1 MSLRSWSS
9 SRSKAWMVK
18 GVDVE
23 TLTPKIIDNSIVEKI
38 AKEGFIEKVF
48 GKSLR

>member
-1 MSLRSWSS
+1 
-9 SRSKAWMVK
+9 MVK

-38 AKEGFIEKVF
+38 AKEGFIEMVF